1 MADGLRS
8 TCFGAVWTWRGW
20 FAVQRE
26 ARAFPRIRPRLGPI
40 NTASGQRQKLCNT
53 VVTVFESRDAEP
65 ASVSHR
71 EVDRPTAHGA
81 SDAVRT
87 WRGCV
92 VGQHAAHSSPR
103 RRPRHDPT
111 DYATGRR
118 RKLRNILINM
128 FDSHGARPTHVRYR
142 PTRRARAT
150 QSGLTAVVVW
160 PNALRA
166 PPHAGGRVSTPPKAR
181 LIGGRGS
188 EMSCS
193 LRLNTVARDPRAYYP
208 V

>member
-1 MADGLRS
+1 MGRTPSHAVGRGSGPSTPQAVSGGSFKIPLSPRS
-8 TCFGAVWTWRGW
+8 NPVPRSP
-20 FAVQRE
+20 
-26 ARAFPRIRPRLGPI
+26 RAYRIVRY
-40 NTASGQRQKLCNT
+40 
-53 VVTVFESRDAEP
+53 
-65 ASVSHR
+65 
-71 EVDRPTAHGA
+71 RPTAHGA